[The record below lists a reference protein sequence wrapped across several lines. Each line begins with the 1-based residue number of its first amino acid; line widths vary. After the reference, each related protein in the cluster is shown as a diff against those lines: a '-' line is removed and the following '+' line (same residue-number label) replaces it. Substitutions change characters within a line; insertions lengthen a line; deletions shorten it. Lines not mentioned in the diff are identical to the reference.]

1 MDRQGPRI
9 ATLTTATV
17 LLVALGGAA
26 ATAVDRPKEPSE
38 LTLIN
43 TGVGQV
49 LADENGNPLYLRL
62 ADKPDR
68 PECAGKCAT
77 TWPAAVGFP
86 TKATGVIGETAQT
99 PLNAANSDQP
109 HVIYNTHPLYYYKED
124 RPNQPKGQN
133 VDGFSLVSA
142 DGKAVTDRNGSAA
155 TSPQAKPSASRT
167 ASSTS
172 KAKPPTSKT
181 PAAKTPT
188 GKAPTSKAA
197 KTPKTPK
204 PPTPATSAGGRVPA
218 PRTTTAAP
226 TRIPPRITPQPQA
239 PAATSTRA
247 PAPKP
252 IPSVA
257 PVGPVQPG
265 TGTAGTGT
273 GTTGTGTGTSTTGT
287 STGKD
292 TVPGP
297 SVGNLQI
304 TPSGAAR
311 GGADHLTATDSVVR
325 GTGTAELTLAI
336 GATAAA
342 ALGTILVVR
351 RGRRRATGDHH

>member
-26 ATAVDRPKEPSE
+26 ATAVDKPKEPSE

-68 PECAGKCAT
+68 PECAGECAT

-86 TKATGVIGETAQT
+86 TKATGVVGETAQT

-109 HVIYNTHPLYYYKED
+109 HVIYNTHPLYYYKND
-124 RPNQPKGQN
+124 RPNQPQGQN

-142 DGKAVTDRNGSAA
+142 DGKAVTDRSKSAA
-155 TSPQAKPSASRT
+155 TAPLPVPSKAKPSAS
-167 ASSTS
+167 
-172 KAKPPTSKT
+172 
-181 PAAKTPT
+181 
-188 GKAPTSKAA
+188 
-197 KTPKTPK
+197 KTPKVPK
-204 PPTPATSAGGRVPA
+204 PPTPATSAGDRVPG
-218 PRTTTAAP
+218 PRSTPAP
-226 TRIPPRITPQPQA
+226 TRTPPRITPRPPTGNVPQA

-247 PAPKP
+247 PAAKP
-252 IPSVA
+252 VA
-257 PVGPVQPG
+257 PVATVAPVAPVQPSARG
-265 TGTAGTGT
+265 SASTG
-273 GTTGTGTGTSTTGT
+273 TGTGTGTSTGTGTGTGTGTSTAGT

-297 SVGNLQI
+297 SVGALQI

-311 GGADHLTATDSVVR
+311 GGADHLIATDSVR
-325 GTGTAELTLAI
+325 TTGAPELTLAI

-351 RGRRRATGDHH
+351 RHTRRATGDHH

>member
-68 PECAGKCAT
+68 PKCAGKCAT

-142 DGKAVTDRNGSAA
+142 DGKAVTERNGSAA

-172 KAKPPTSKT
+172 KAKPPAS
-181 PAAKTPT
+181 
-188 GKAPTSKAA
+188 KAPGTKAPNSKRS

-204 PPTPATSAGGRVPA
+204 PPAPANSAGGRVPA

-247 PAPKP
+247 PAPRP
-252 IPSVA
+252 VPSVA
-257 PVGPVQPG
+257 PVGPVRP
-265 TGTAGTGT
+265 GT
-273 GTTGTGTGTSTTGT
+273 GTTGTGTGTTGT

-336 GATAAA
+336 GTTAAA

-351 RGRRRATGDHH
+351 RGRRRTTGDHH